1 MSTGRPFFGSLA
13 GDDEKMSPRPYNIGN
28 RRADAEQTRARVI
41 EAARE
46 LISGPNG
53 MAGFSMEAVARQAG
67 VARMT
72 VYYQFGSKV
81 GLLEAVY
88 DDLAQKGLV
97 ASLRSVFDA
106 PDGIQA
112 LDALVGAFGWF
123 WDSDRLIMRRLR
135 ALAVLDPD
143 FEGARERD
151 ERRRDLFRRIVGRIT
166 EEYGLPKPESA
177 PQIVDILTTLAGF
190 ETFDALAGDKH
201 EPGDILPIVQRLA
214 RQALGVNEAASD
226 AD

>member
-1 MSTGRPFFGSLA
+1 
-13 GDDEKMSPRPYNIGN
+13 MSPRRYNVEK
-28 RRADAEQTRARVI
+28 RRADAEHTRARVI

-46 LISGPNG
+46 LVASPNG

-88 DDLAQKGLV
+88 DDLAQRGLV
-97 ASLRSVFDA
+97 ASLRAVFEA
-106 PDGIQA
+106 PDALQA
-112 LDALVGAFGWF
+112 LDELVSAFGRF
-123 WDSDRLIMRRLR
+123 WASDRLIMRRLR

-151 ERRRDLFRRIVGRIT
+151 ERRRNLFREVVGRIA
-166 EEYGLPKPESA
+166 EQYGQPDEASASRLVDVLTSLASFES
-177 PQIVDILTTLAGF
+177 
-190 ETFDALAGDKH
+190 FDALAGESGSPEDVI
-201 EPGDILPIVQRLA
+201 PLVQGLARLA
-214 RQALGVNEAASD
+214 LSREGVESGAT
-226 AD
+226 